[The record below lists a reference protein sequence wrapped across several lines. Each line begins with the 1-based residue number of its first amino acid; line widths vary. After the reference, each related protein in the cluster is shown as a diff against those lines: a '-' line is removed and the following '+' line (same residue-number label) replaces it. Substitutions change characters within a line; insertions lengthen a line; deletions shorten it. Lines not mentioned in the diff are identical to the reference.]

1 MRHDGAV
8 TFPRTRTLP
17 RTRPVLDALGAY
29 KPGKR
34 PAAGQDLVRLA
45 SNETPFPPLPQVT
58 EAVSRALA
66 EGHRYPD
73 PGATALVA
81 ALADHHGVNEDQV
94 SVGCGSVA
102 LVQQLLQLTVDQG
115 AEVVYAWRSFEAYP
129 ILTRIAGGS
138 SVEVPLQDGCHDLE
152 AMAAA
157 VTEQTALVFLCSPNN
172 PTGPALAADGV
183 RRFLAS
189 VPASV
194 VVVLDEAYAEFVTDP
209 AAVDGRTLLAEHPNL
224 AVLRTFSKAYGLA
237 GLRVGYCLASP
248 HLTGAMRKVQL
259 PFAVNALAQAAAVA
273 SLTAQDELRERV
285 ATVVGERE
293 RVRLA
298 LQELGFVVP
307 PSQGNF
313 IWLQIGQDTLR
324 VAAAL
329 ETAGVLVRPFADEG
343 VRVTVTTPAESDRLL
358 RAARSIG

>member
-8 TFPRTRTLP
+8 TIP
-17 RTRPVLDALGAY
+17 RTRPVLDALAAY

-34 PAAGQDLVRLA
+34 PAVGEDTVRLA

-58 EAVSRALA
+58 AAVAQALA
-66 EGHRYPD
+66 DGHRYPD
-73 PGATALVA
+73 PSATALVA
-81 ALADHHGVNEDQV
+81 ALAAHHGVDDDQV

-129 ILTRIAGGS
+129 ILARIAGGT
-138 SVEVPLQDGCHDLE
+138 SVQVPLRDGRHDLD
-152 AMAAA
+152 AMAAV
-157 VTEQTALVFLCSPNN
+157 VTEQTAVVFLCSPNN
-172 PTGPALAADGV
+172 PTGPALAAADV

-189 VPASV
+189 VPPSV

-209 AAVDGRTLLAEHPNL
+209 AAVDGRQLLAEHANL

-273 SLTAQDELRERV
+273 SLGAQDELRERV
-285 ATVVGERE
+285 ATVVGQRE
-293 RVRLA
+293 RVRPA
-298 LQELGFVVP
+298 LQEMGFVVP

-313 IWLQIGQDTLR
+313 VWLELGDDSLR
-324 VAAAL
+324 VAATL
-329 ETAGVLVRPFADEG
+329 EAAGVLVRPFAGNG

-358 RAARSIG
+358 AAARASI